1 MLEIV
6 GIAKNGLFKLPP
18 KEEELLM
25 NFLLDCD
32 GKFVRAQWTKVGS
45 YRTSKQLRTH
55 FGLAVIRIRQAMID
69 QGITVC
75 GVTPNKD
82 MIHEILSLSCGG
94 VGPLG
99 ESKRLSQMTIDE
111 AIKFF
116 ENIRDWAATQLHC
129 VIPDPNPNWRST
141 GQ

>member
-1 MLEIV
+1 MLETT
-6 GIAKNGLFKLPP
+6 GIAKGGLYKLDP
-18 KEEELLM
+18 KQDELLTS
-25 NFLLDCD
+25 FLIDCD
-32 GKFVRAQWTKVGS
+32 GQFVRTKWTKVGS

-55 FGLAVIRIRQAMID
+55 FGLAIARIRQAMID

-99 ESKRLSQMTIDE
+99 ETKRLSQMTIDE
-111 AIKFF
+111 ACKFF

-129 VIPDPNPNWRST
+129 VIPEPNPEWRKA